1 MRSVLAL
8 VAAAL
13 ALIAAGVSAVSGE
26 DDVVAFFVTLA
37 VVAGVIAVLCT
48 EPFTRPEAVLI
59 ARTLAVA
66 WAIAATWIGALLV
79 GYQTSC
85 ACSSTVPLSPDPS
98 VSGIPTTLFHLLATY
113 LGGTL
118 VVVATFSGRLAARGA
133 GRR

>member
-48 EPFTRPEAVLI
+48 EPFTRPKRLI

-66 WAIAATWIGALLV
+66 WAIAAIWIGALLV
-79 GYQTSC
+79 WYQTSC
-85 ACSSTVPLSPDPS
+85 ACSSTVPLDPVPS